1 MTLHPAE
8 QSRIDRSAI
17 DRSAMGLT
25 RYLAL
30 GAALAALTMSAS
42 SASAAEA
49 FNALSGSWSGS
60 GSASFASG
68 ETEKLRCT
76 ARYSGGGNS
85 LSLGLKCASASAQ
98 INLTGSLDA
107 SGNKVSGDWSE
118 NSYGLS
124 GDVHGSTNGGSV
136 RLKISGGA
144 SGYLTL
150 NVSGNRHTVA
160 LSTQGSSLTG
170 VNVSLGR
177 R

>member
-1 MTLHPAE
+1 MTFQPAE
-8 QSRIDRSAI
+8 QSQQNRRTAG
-17 DRSAMGLT
+17 RAKLVV
-25 RYLAL
+25 LC
-30 GAALAALTMSAS
+30 AALSALTMSAFAMTAS

-49 FNALSGSWSGS
+49 FGALNGNWSGG

-76 ARYSGGGNS
+76 AHYSGGGSS
-85 LSLGLKCASASAQ
+85 LSLALKCASASAQ

-124 GDVHGSTNGGSV
+124 GDAHGSTNGGSV

-144 SGYLTL
+144 NGYLTL
-150 NVSGNRHTVA
+150 SVSGNRHTVA
-160 LSTQGSSLTG
+160 LSTQGSTLTG

>member
-1 MTLHPAE
+1 MTFHPAA
-8 QSRIDRSAI
+8 QRRSDPQAGPRTSVMI
-17 DRSAMGLT
+17 A
-25 RYLAL
+25 A
-30 GAALAALTMSAS
+30 AALAILAMPAP

-49 FNALSGSWSGS
+49 FGALNGSWSGS

-76 ARYSGGGNS
+76 ARYSGGGNN
-85 LSLGLKCASASAQ
+85 LSIGLKCASASAQ

-124 GDVHGSTNGGSV
+124 GDAHGSTNGGSV

-144 SGYLTL
+144 NGYLTL

-160 LSTQGSSLTG
+160 LSTQGASLTG

>member
-1 MTLHPAE
+1 MTFNPEVQRPHART
-8 QSRIDRSAI
+8 SKV
-17 DRSAMGLT
+17 
-25 RYLAL
+25 LAL
-30 GAALAALTMSAS
+30 GVIFASAGLASTP
-42 SASAAEA
+42 ASAADA
-49 FNALSGSWSGS
+49 FAALNGSWSGG

-124 GDVHGSTNGGSV
+124 GDAHGSTKGGSV

-144 SGYLTL
+144 NGYLTL

-160 LSTQGSSLTG
+160 LSTQGSTLTG